1 MTDHTHPEPSSQQL
15 FLNTEAQSFCR
26 ALTGVSHRAGD
37 LPARWAFALPTEA
50 QWEYACRAGTTT
62 ATSFGNALSR
72 TQANFRGRPYN
83 GGAGGPV
90 LDRATPVGSYPANP
104 WGFHDMHGN
113 VYEWCRDWHHATL
126 SGGADPDLSH
136 VRGAMNRDG
145 SFSRVRR
152 GGAWT
157 DDGWACR
164 SAFRARFEPE
174 RRYDH
179 IGFRVIA
186 ERPRRESE

>member
-1 MTDHTHPEPSSQQL
+1 
-15 FLNTEAQSFCR
+15 
-26 ALTGVSHRAGD
+26 
-37 LPARWAFALPTEA
+37 
-50 QWEYACRAGTTT
+50 
-62 ATSFGNALSR
+62 
-72 TQANFRGRPYN
+72 
-83 GGAGGPV
+83 
-90 LDRATPVGSYPANP
+90 
-104 WGFHDMHGN
+104 
-113 VYEWCRDWHHATL
+113 
-126 SGGADPDLSH
+126 
-136 VRGAMNRDG
+136 MNRDG